1 MISISARIAERKNGW
16 NTQTAVQRWT
26 EKGKTMKQVYKP
38 YYSEKVMLELLKKAP
53 LDKLVEYLLLP
64 RKEKRK

>member
-1 MISISARIAERKNGW
+1 
-16 NTQTAVQRWT
+16 
-26 EKGKTMKQVYKP
+26 MKQVYKP